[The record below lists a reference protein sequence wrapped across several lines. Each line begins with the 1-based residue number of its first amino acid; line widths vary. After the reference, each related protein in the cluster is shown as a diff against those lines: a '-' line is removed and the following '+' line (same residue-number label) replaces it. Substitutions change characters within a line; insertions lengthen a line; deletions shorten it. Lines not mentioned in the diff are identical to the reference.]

1 MGRIKLILW
10 SLIILLSAVAC
21 HSKEELPPPDDLM
34 YFGEYK
40 EFLLDGVIDELKQR
54 DIVCVFKDF
63 QGNIFSR
70 EATFEEKDRE
80 APGMA
85 GCHAD
90 GETLFPDSRLNQ
102 LFIEEGT
109 AWDDWNE
116 SLPVIIDW
124 GSYFDAAEKSDKG
137 SYGSFD
143 FNSIW
148 DIKSD
153 INGGYPYLRNNP

>member
-1 MGRIKLILW
+1 MW
-10 SLIILLSAVAC
+10 SLIILLCVVAC

-40 EFLLDGVIDELKQR
+40 EFFLDGVLEELKQK
-54 DIVCVFKDF
+54 DIVCVFK
-63 QGNIFSR
+63 
-70 EATFEEKDRE
+70 E

-124 GSYFDAAEKSDKG
+124 GSYFDAADKSDKG

>member
-1 MGRIKLILW
+1 MYACFFLIFTDG
-10 SLIILLSAVAC
+10 C
-21 HSKEELPPPDDLM
+21 HIWM
-34 YFGEYK
+34 
-40 EFLLDGVIDELKQR
+40 
-54 DIVCVFKDF
+54 
-63 QGNIFSR
+63 
-70 EATFEEKDRE
+70 E

-124 GSYFDAAEKSDKG
+124 
-137 SYGSFD
+137 
-143 FNSIW
+143 
-148 DIKSD
+148 
-153 INGGYPYLRNNP
+153 